1 MRSKWFLTL
10 AICAT
15 MVIGIFVADQT
26 TEAQREQRQ
35 RQGGDQRQR
44 GGQRRGGGRMD
55 LATTFIGGSWVDLTF
70 SIKADDQTLTQA
82 RPVFQKAYND
92 LKKSMAEVGQSG
104 DFQAIREKMQ
114 SVNSEF
120 KSGLEKVLTEEQL
133 AKLDKWQQSQ
143 QDRMRGGDRPGGGS
157 EDWRGAVE
165 RFRNASPEEQQ
176 KMREQFMQ
184 RMRERGGGRGRSG
197 GGRRGSGGGRGRRGR

>member
-15 MVIGIFVADQT
+15 MVIGIFVVDQT

-44 GGQRRGGGRMD
+44 GSQRRGGGWMD
-55 LATTFIGGSWVDLTF
+55 LATTFIGGSWVELTF
-70 SIKADDQTLTQA
+70 SIKANDQTLTKA

-92 LKKSMAEVGQSG
+92 LKKTMAEVGQSG
-104 DFQAIREKMQ
+104 GFQAIREKMQ

-143 QDRMRGGDRPGGGS
+143 QNRMRGGDRPGGG
-157 EDWRGAVE
+157 
-165 RFRNASPEEQQ
+165 RNHGE
-176 KMREQFMQ
+176 
-184 RMRERGGGRGRSG
+184 G
-197 GGRRGSGGGRGRRGR
+197 GGRRGGSNRGERRGGDRPGRNQN

>member
-15 MVIGIFVADQT
+15 MIIGIFVADQT

-35 RQGGDQRQR
+35 RQR
-44 GGQRRGGGRMD
+44 GGQRDGGGRMD
-55 LATTFIGGSWVDLTF
+55 LATTFIGGSWVELTF
-70 SIKADDQTLTQA
+70 SIKANDQTLTKA

-92 LKKSMAEVGQSG
+92 LKKTMAEVGQSG
-104 DFQAIREKMQ
+104 GFQAIREKMQ

-143 QDRMRGGDRPGGGS
+143 QNRMRGGDRSGGRN
-157 EDWRGAVE
+157 RGEGGE
-165 RFRNASPEEQQ
+165 R
-176 KMREQFMQ
+176 
-184 RMRERGGGRGRSG
+184 RGGGNRGE
-197 GGRRGSGGGRGRRGR
+197 RRGGDRPDHSQN

>member
-15 MVIGIFVADQT
+15 MIIGIFVADQT
-26 TEAQREQRQ
+26 TEAQREQR
-35 RQGGDQRQR
+35 QRQR

-55 LATTFIGGSWVDLTF
+55 LATTFIGGSWVELTF
-70 SIKADDQTLTQA
+70 SIKADDQTLTKA
-82 RPVFQKAYND
+82 RPIFQKAYND
-92 LKKSMAEVGQSG
+92 LKKTMAEVGQSG

-133 AKLDKWQQSQ
+133 AKLDKWQKSQ
-143 QDRMRGGDRPGGGS
+143 QNRMRGGDRS
-157 EDWRGAVE
+157 
-165 RFRNASPEEQQ
+165 
-176 KMREQFMQ
+176 
-184 RMRERGGGRGRSG
+184 GGRNRGEGGERRG
-197 GGRRGSGGGRGRRGR
+197 GGRRGGDRRDRSQN

>member
-15 MVIGIFVADQT
+15 MIIGIFVADQT
-26 TEAQREQRQ
+26 TEAQREQR
-35 RQGGDQRQR
+35 QRQR

-55 LATTFIGGSWVDLTF
+55 LATTFIGGSWVELTF
-70 SIKADDQTLTQA
+70 SIKANDQTLTKA

-92 LKKSMAEVGQSG
+92 LKKTMAEVGQSSG
-104 DFQAIREKMQ
+104 FQAIREKMQ

-143 QDRMRGGDRPGGGS
+143 QNRMRGGDRSGGRN
-157 EDWRGAVE
+157 RGEGGE
-165 RFRNASPEEQQ
+165 R
-176 KMREQFMQ
+176 
-184 RMRERGGGRGRSG
+184 RGGGNRGE
-197 GGRRGSGGGRGRRGR
+197 RRGGDRPDHSQN

>member
-15 MVIGIFVADQT
+15 MIIGIFVADQT
-26 TEAQREQRQ
+26 TEAQREQR
-35 RQGGDQRQR
+35 QRQR

-55 LATTFIGGSWVDLTF
+55 LATTFIGGSWVELTF
-70 SIKADDQTLTQA
+70 SIKANDQTLTKA

-92 LKKSMAEVGQSG
+92 LKKTMAEVGQSG
-104 DFQAIREKMQ
+104 GFQAIREKMQ

-143 QDRMRGGDRPGGGS
+143 QNRMRGGDRSGGRN
-157 EDWRGAVE
+157 RGEVGE
-165 RFRNASPEEQQ
+165 R
-176 KMREQFMQ
+176 
-184 RMRERGGGRGRSG
+184 RGGGNRGE
-197 GGRRGSGGGRGRRGR
+197 RRGGDRPDHSQN

>member
-15 MVIGIFVADQT
+15 MIIGIFVADQT
-26 TEAQREQRQ
+26 TEAQREQR
-35 RQGGDQRQR
+35 QRQR

-55 LATTFIGGSWVDLTF
+55 LATTFIGGSWVELTF
-70 SIKADDQTLTQA
+70 SIKANDQTLTKA

-92 LKKSMAEVGQSG
+92 LKKTMAEVGQSG
-104 DFQAIREKMQ
+104 GFQAIREKMQ

-143 QDRMRGGDRPGGGS
+143 QNRMRGGDRSGGRN
-157 EDWRGAVE
+157 RGEGGE
-165 RFRNASPEEQQ
+165 R
-176 KMREQFMQ
+176 
-184 RMRERGGGRGRSG
+184 RGGGNRGE
-197 GGRRGSGGGRGRRGR
+197 RRGGDRPGRNQN

>member
-35 RQGGDQRQR
+35 HQGGDRRQR
-44 GGQRRGGGRMD
+44 GSQRRGGGRMD
-55 LATTFIGGSWVDLTF
+55 LATTFIGGSWVELTF
-70 SIKADDQTLTQA
+70 SIKADDQTLTKA
-82 RPVFQKAYND
+82 RPIFQKAYND
-92 LKKSMAEVGQSG
+92 LKKTMAEVGQSG

-143 QDRMRGGDRPGGGS
+143 QNRMRGGGRPGGG
-157 EDWRGAVE
+157 
-165 RFRNASPEEQQ
+165 RN
-176 KMREQFMQ
+176 
-184 RMRERGGGRGRSG
+184 RGGGNRGE
-197 GGRRGSGGGRGRRGR
+197 RRGGNRPDRSQN

>member
-10 AICAT
+10 AICVT
-15 MVIGIFVADQT
+15 VIIGIFVADQT

-55 LATTFIGGSWVDLTF
+55 LATTFIGGSWVELTF
-70 SIKADDQTLTQA
+70 SIRADDQTLTKA
-82 RPVFQKAYND
+82 RPIFQKAYDD
-92 LKKSMAEVGQSG
+92 LKKTVAEVGQSG

-120 KSGLEKVLTEEQL
+120 KSGLEKVLTGEQL
-133 AKLDKWQQSQ
+133 AELEKWQQSQ
-143 QDRMRGGDRPGGGS
+143 QNRMRGRDRFGGGRN
-157 EDWRGAVE
+157 RGEGGE
-165 RFRNASPEEQQ
+165 RHGGGNRGE
-176 KMREQFMQ
+176 R
-184 RMRERGGGRGRSG
+184 RGGGRPDRSQN
-197 GGRRGSGGGRGRRGR
+197 

>member
-15 MVIGIFVADQT
+15 MIIGIFVADQT
-26 TEAQREQRQ
+26 TEAQREQR
-35 RQGGDQRQR
+35 QRQR

-55 LATTFIGGSWVDLTF
+55 LATTFIGGSWVELTF
-70 SIKADDQTLTQA
+70 SIKANDQTLTKA

-92 LKKSMAEVGQSG
+92 LKKTMAEVGQSG
-104 DFQAIREKMQ
+104 GFQAIREKMQ

-143 QDRMRGGDRPGGGS
+143 QNRMRGGDRSGGRN
-157 EDWRGAVE
+157 RGEGGE
-165 RFRNASPEEQQ
+165 R
-176 KMREQFMQ
+176 
-184 RMRERGGGRGRSG
+184 RGGGNRGE
-197 GGRRGSGGGRGRRGR
+197 RRGGDRPAHSQN

>member
-35 RQGGDQRQR
+35 RQR

-55 LATTFIGGSWVDLTF
+55 LATTFIGGSWVELTF
-70 SIKADDQTLTQA
+70 SIKANDQTLTKA

-92 LKKSMAEVGQSG
+92 LKKTMAEVGQSG

-133 AKLDKWQQSQ
+133 AKLDKWQKSQ
-143 QDRMRGGDRPGGGS
+143 QNRMRGGDRS
-157 EDWRGAVE
+157 
-165 RFRNASPEEQQ
+165 
-176 KMREQFMQ
+176 
-184 RMRERGGGRGRSG
+184 GGRNRGEGGERRG
-197 GGRRGSGGGRGRRGR
+197 GGRRGGDRRDRSQN

>member
-35 RQGGDQRQR
+35 GGDRRQR
-44 GGQRRGGGRMD
+44 GGRPPGGGRMD
-55 LATTFIGGSWVDLTF
+55 LATTFIGGSWVELTF
-70 SIKADDQTLTQA
+70 SIKADDQTLTKA
-82 RPVFQKAYND
+82 RPIFQKAYND
-92 LKKSMAEVGQSG
+92 LKKTMAEVGQSG

-120 KSGLEKVLTEEQL
+120 KSGLEKVLTGERL
-133 AKLDKWQQSQ
+133 AELEKWQQSQ
-143 QDRMRGGDRPGGGS
+143 QNRMRGGD
-157 EDWRGAVE
+157 
-165 RFRNASPEEQQ
+165 
-176 KMREQFMQ
+176 K
-184 RMRERGGGRGRSG
+184 SG
-197 GGRRGSGGGRGRRGR
+197 GGRNRGEGGERRGGDKPDRSQN

>member
-35 RQGGDQRQR
+35 R

-55 LATTFIGGSWVDLTF
+55 LATTFIGGSWVELTF
-70 SIKADDQTLTQA
+70 SIKANDQTLTKA

-92 LKKSMAEVGQSG
+92 LKKTMAEVGQSG
-104 DFQAIREKMQ
+104 GFQAIREKMS

-143 QDRMRGGDRPGGGS
+143 QNRMRGGDRSSGGRNCG
-157 EDWRGAVE
+157 E
-165 RFRNASPEEQQ
+165 R
-176 KMREQFMQ
+176 
-184 RMRERGGGRGRSG
+184 RGGGRPGRSQN
-197 GGRRGSGGGRGRRGR
+197 

>member
-15 MVIGIFVADQT
+15 MIIGFFVADQT

-35 RQGGDQRQR
+35 RQR
-44 GGQRRGGGRMD
+44 GGQRDGGGRMD
-55 LATTFIGGSWVDLTF
+55 LATTFIGGSWVELTF
-70 SIKADDQTLTQA
+70 SIKANDQTLTKA
-82 RPVFQKAYND
+82 RPVFQKDYND
-92 LKKSMAEVGQSG
+92 LKKTMAEVGQSG
-104 DFQAIREKMQ
+104 GFQAIREKMQ

-143 QDRMRGGDRPGGGS
+143 QNRMRGGDRSGGRN
-157 EDWRGAVE
+157 RGEGGE
-165 RFRNASPEEQQ
+165 R
-176 KMREQFMQ
+176 
-184 RMRERGGGRGRSG
+184 RGGGNRGE
-197 GGRRGSGGGRGRRGR
+197 RRGGDRPDHSQN

>member
-35 RQGGDQRQR
+35 R

-55 LATTFIGGSWVDLTF
+55 LATTFIGGSWVELTF
-70 SIKADDQTLTQA
+70 SIKANDQTLTKA

-92 LKKSMAEVGQSG
+92 LKKTMAEVGQSG

-133 AKLDKWQQSQ
+133 AKLDKWQKSQ
-143 QDRMRGGDRPGGGS
+143 QNRMRGGDRS
-157 EDWRGAVE
+157 
-165 RFRNASPEEQQ
+165 
-176 KMREQFMQ
+176 
-184 RMRERGGGRGRSG
+184 GGRNRGEGGERRG
-197 GGRRGSGGGRGRRGR
+197 GGRRGGDRRDRSQN

>member
-15 MVIGIFVADQT
+15 MIIGIFVADQT
-26 TEAQREQRQ
+26 TEAQREQR
-35 RQGGDQRQR
+35 QRQR

-55 LATTFIGGSWVDLTF
+55 LATTFIGGSWVELTF
-70 SIKADDQTLTQA
+70 SIKANDQTLTKA

-92 LKKSMAEVGQSG
+92 LKKTMAEVGQSG

-133 AKLDKWQQSQ
+133 AKLDKWQKSQ
-143 QDRMRGGDRPGGGS
+143 QNRMRGGDRS
-157 EDWRGAVE
+157 
-165 RFRNASPEEQQ
+165 
-176 KMREQFMQ
+176 
-184 RMRERGGGRGRSG
+184 GGRNRGEGGERRG
-197 GGRRGSGGGRGRRGR
+197 GGRRGGDRRDRSQN

>member
-15 MVIGIFVADQT
+15 VIIGIFVADQT
-26 TEAQREQRQ
+26 TEAQRERRQ

-55 LATTFIGGSWVDLTF
+55 LATTFIGGSWVELTF
-70 SIKADDQTLTQA
+70 SIRADDQTLTKA
-82 RPVFQKAYND
+82 RPIFQKAYDD
-92 LKKSMAEVGQSG
+92 LKKTVAEVGQSG

-120 KSGLEKVLTEEQL
+120 KSGLEKVLTGEQL
-133 AKLDKWQQSQ
+133 AELEKWQQSQ
-143 QDRMRGGDRPGGGS
+143 QNRMRGGERHGGGN
-157 EDWRGAVE
+157 RGE
-165 RFRNASPEEQQ
+165 R
-176 KMREQFMQ
+176 
-184 RMRERGGGRGRSG
+184 RGGGRPDRSQN
-197 GGRRGSGGGRGRRGR
+197 

>member
-15 MVIGIFVADQT
+15 MIIGIFVADQT
-26 TEAQREQRQ
+26 TEAQREQR
-35 RQGGDQRQR
+35 QRQR

-55 LATTFIGGSWVDLTF
+55 LATTFIGGSWVELTF
-70 SIKADDQTLTQA
+70 SIKADDQTLTKA
-82 RPVFQKAYND
+82 RPIFQKAYND
-92 LKKSMAEVGQSG
+92 LKKTMAEVGQSG

-143 QDRMRGGDRPGGGS
+143 QNRMRGGDRSGGRN
-157 EDWRGAVE
+157 RGEGGE
-165 RFRNASPEEQQ
+165 R
-176 KMREQFMQ
+176 
-184 RMRERGGGRGRSG
+184 RGGGNRGE
-197 GGRRGSGGGRGRRGR
+197 RRGGDRPDRNQN

>member
-15 MVIGIFVADQT
+15 MVIGIFVVDQT

-44 GGQRRGGGRMD
+44 GSQRRGGGRMD
-55 LATTFIGGSWVDLTF
+55 LATTFIGGSWVELTF
-70 SIKADDQTLTQA
+70 SIKADDQTLTKA

-92 LKKSMAEVGQSG
+92 LKKTMAEVGQSG

-133 AKLDKWQQSQ
+133 AKLDKWQKSQ
-143 QDRMRGGDRPGGGS
+143 QNRMRGGDRS
-157 EDWRGAVE
+157 
-165 RFRNASPEEQQ
+165 
-176 KMREQFMQ
+176 
-184 RMRERGGGRGRSG
+184 GGRNRGEGGERRG
-197 GGRRGSGGGRGRRGR
+197 GGRRGGDRRDRSQN

>member
-15 MVIGIFVADQT
+15 MIIGIFVADQT
-26 TEAQREQRQ
+26 TEAQREQR
-35 RQGGDQRQR
+35 QRQR

-55 LATTFIGGSWVDLTF
+55 LATTFIGGSWVELTF
-70 SIKADDQTLTQA
+70 SIKANDQTLTKA

-92 LKKSMAEVGQSG
+92 LKKTMAEVGQSG
-104 DFQAIREKMQ
+104 GFQAIREKMQ

-133 AKLDKWQQSQ
+133 AKLDKWQKSQ
-143 QDRMRGGDRPGGGS
+143 QNRMRGGDRSGGRN
-157 EDWRGAVE
+157 RGEGGE
-165 RFRNASPEEQQ
+165 R
-176 KMREQFMQ
+176 
-184 RMRERGGGRGRSG
+184 RGGGNRGE
-197 GGRRGSGGGRGRRGR
+197 RRGGDRPDRNQN

>member
-35 RQGGDQRQR
+35 HQGGDRRQR
-44 GGQRRGGGRMD
+44 GSQRRGGGRMD
-55 LATTFIGGSWVDLTF
+55 LATTFIGGSWVELTF
-70 SIKADDQTLTQA
+70 SIKADDQTLTKT
-82 RPVFQKAYND
+82 RPIFQKAYND
-92 LKKSMAEVGQSG
+92 LKKTMAEVGQSG

-143 QDRMRGGDRPGGGS
+143 QNRMRGGDR
-157 EDWRGAVE
+157 
-165 RFRNASPEEQQ
+165 
-176 KMREQFMQ
+176 
-184 RMRERGGGRGRSG
+184 SG
-197 GGRRGSGGGRGRRGR
+197 GGRNRGEGGERRGGSNRGERRGGDRPDRSQN

>member
-15 MVIGIFVADQT
+15 MIIGIFVADQT

-35 RQGGDQRQR
+35 RQR
-44 GGQRRGGGRMD
+44 GGQRDGGGRMD
-55 LATTFIGGSWVDLTF
+55 LATTFIGGSWVELTF
-70 SIKADDQTLTQA
+70 SIKANDQTLTKA

-92 LKKSMAEVGQSG
+92 LKKTMAEVGQSSG
-104 DFQAIREKMQ
+104 FQAIREKMQ

-143 QDRMRGGDRPGGGS
+143 QNRMRGGDRSGGRN
-157 EDWRGAVE
+157 RGEGGE
-165 RFRNASPEEQQ
+165 R
-176 KMREQFMQ
+176 
-184 RMRERGGGRGRSG
+184 RGGGNRGE
-197 GGRRGSGGGRGRRGR
+197 RRGGDRPDHSQN

>member
-15 MVIGIFVADQT
+15 MIIGFFVADQT

-35 RQGGDQRQR
+35 RQR
-44 GGQRRGGGRMD
+44 GGQRDGGGRMD
-55 LATTFIGGSWVDLTF
+55 LATTFIGGSWVELTF
-70 SIKADDQTLTQA
+70 SIKANDQTLTKA

-92 LKKSMAEVGQSG
+92 LKKTMAEVGQSSG
-104 DFQAIREKMQ
+104 FQAIREKMQ

-143 QDRMRGGDRPGGGS
+143 QNRMRGGDRSGGRN
-157 EDWRGAVE
+157 RGEGGE
-165 RFRNASPEEQQ
+165 R
-176 KMREQFMQ
+176 
-184 RMRERGGGRGRSG
+184 RGGGNRGE
-197 GGRRGSGGGRGRRGR
+197 RRGGDRPDHSQN

>member
-35 RQGGDQRQR
+35 RQR

-55 LATTFIGGSWVDLTF
+55 LATTFIGGSWVELTF
-70 SIKADDQTLTQA
+70 SIKANDQTLTKA

-92 LKKSMAEVGQSG
+92 LKKTMAEVGQSG
-104 DFQAIREKMQ
+104 GFQAIREKMQ

-133 AKLDKWQQSQ
+133 AKLDKWQKSQ
-143 QDRMRGGDRPGGGS
+143 QNRMRGGDRSGGRN
-157 EDWRGAVE
+157 RGEGGE
-165 RFRNASPEEQQ
+165 R
-176 KMREQFMQ
+176 
-184 RMRERGGGRGRSG
+184 RGGGNRGE
-197 GGRRGSGGGRGRRGR
+197 RRGGDRPDRNQN

>member
-15 MVIGIFVADQT
+15 VIIGIFVADQT

-55 LATTFIGGSWVDLTF
+55 LATTFIGGSWVELTF
-70 SIKADDQTLTQA
+70 SIRADDQTLTKA
-82 RPVFQKAYND
+82 RPIFQKAYDD
-92 LKKSMAEVGQSG
+92 LKKTVAEVGQSG

-143 QDRMRGGDRPGGGS
+143 QNRMRGGDRSGGRN
-157 EDWRGAVE
+157 RGEGGE
-165 RFRNASPEEQQ
+165 R
-176 KMREQFMQ
+176 
-184 RMRERGGGRGRSG
+184 RGGGNRGE
-197 GGRRGSGGGRGRRGR
+197 RRGGDRPAHSQN

>member
-26 TEAQREQRQ
+26 TEAQRQRS
-35 RQGGDQRQR
+35 
-44 GGQRRGGGRMD
+44 GQRRGGGWMG
-55 LATTFIGGSWVDLTF
+55 LATTFIGGSWVELTF
-70 SIKADDQTLTQA
+70 SIKADDQTLTKA

-92 LKKSMAEVGQSG
+92 LKKTMAEVGQSG

-133 AKLDKWQQSQ
+133 ARLDKWQQSQ
-143 QDRMRGGDRPGGGS
+143 QNRMRGGDR
-157 EDWRGAVE
+157 
-165 RFRNASPEEQQ
+165 
-176 KMREQFMQ
+176 
-184 RMRERGGGRGRSG
+184 SG
-197 GGRRGSGGGRGRRGR
+197 GGRNRGERRGGERLDRSQ

>member
-15 MVIGIFVADQT
+15 MIIGIFVADQT
-26 TEAQREQRQ
+26 TEAQREQR
-35 RQGGDQRQR
+35 QRQR

-55 LATTFIGGSWVDLTF
+55 LATTFIGGSWVELTF
-70 SIKADDQTLTQA
+70 SIKANDQTLTKA

-92 LKKSMAEVGQSG
+92 LKKTMAEVGQSSG
-104 DFQAIREKMQ
+104 FQAIREKMQ

-143 QDRMRGGDRPGGGS
+143 QNRMRGGDRSGGRN
-157 EDWRGAVE
+157 RGEGGE
-165 RFRNASPEEQQ
+165 R
-176 KMREQFMQ
+176 
-184 RMRERGGGRGRSG
+184 RGGGNRGE
-197 GGRRGSGGGRGRRGR
+197 RRGGDRPDRNQN

>member
-15 MVIGIFVADQT
+15 MIIGIFVADQT
-26 TEAQREQRQ
+26 TEAQREQR
-35 RQGGDQRQR
+35 QRQR

-55 LATTFIGGSWVDLTF
+55 LATTFIGGSWVELTF
-70 SIKADDQTLTQA
+70 SIKADDQTLTKA
-82 RPVFQKAYND
+82 RPIFQKAYND
-92 LKKSMAEVGQSG
+92 LKKTMAEVGQSG
-104 DFQAIREKMQ
+104 GFQAIREKMQ

-143 QDRMRGGDRPGGGS
+143 QNRMRGGDRSGGRN
-157 EDWRGAVE
+157 RGEGGE
-165 RFRNASPEEQQ
+165 R
-176 KMREQFMQ
+176 
-184 RMRERGGGRGRSG
+184 RGGGNRGE
-197 GGRRGSGGGRGRRGR
+197 RRGGDRPAHSQN

>member
-35 RQGGDQRQR
+35 RQR

-55 LATTFIGGSWVDLTF
+55 LATTFIGGSWVELTF
-70 SIKADDQTLTQA
+70 SIKANDQTLTKA

-92 LKKSMAEVGQSG
+92 LKKTMAEVGQSG
-104 DFQAIREKMQ
+104 GFQAIREKMQ

-133 AKLDKWQQSQ
+133 AKLDKWQKSQ
-143 QDRMRGGDRPGGGS
+143 QNRMRGGDRS
-157 EDWRGAVE
+157 
-165 RFRNASPEEQQ
+165 
-176 KMREQFMQ
+176 
-184 RMRERGGGRGRSG
+184 GGRNRGEGGERRG
-197 GGRRGSGGGRGRRGR
+197 GGRRGSDRRDRSQN

>member
-15 MVIGIFVADQT
+15 MIIGFFVADQT
-26 TEAQREQRQ
+26 TEAQREQR
-35 RQGGDQRQR
+35 QRQR

-55 LATTFIGGSWVDLTF
+55 LATTFIGGSWVELTF
-70 SIKADDQTLTQA
+70 SIKANDQTLTKA

-92 LKKSMAEVGQSG
+92 LKKTMAEVGQSSG
-104 DFQAIREKMQ
+104 FQAIREKMQ

-143 QDRMRGGDRPGGGS
+143 QNRMRGGDRSGGRN
-157 EDWRGAVE
+157 RGEGGE
-165 RFRNASPEEQQ
+165 R
-176 KMREQFMQ
+176 
-184 RMRERGGGRGRSG
+184 RGGGNRGE
-197 GGRRGSGGGRGRRGR
+197 RRGGDRPDHSQN

>member
-15 MVIGIFVADQT
+15 MIIGIFVADQT
-26 TEAQREQRQ
+26 TEAQREQR
-35 RQGGDQRQR
+35 QRQR

-55 LATTFIGGSWVDLTF
+55 LATTFIGGSWVELTF
-70 SIKADDQTLTQA
+70 SIKANDQTLTKA

-92 LKKSMAEVGQSG
+92 LKKTMAEVGQSG
-104 DFQAIREKMQ
+104 GFQAIREKMQ

-143 QDRMRGGDRPGGGS
+143 QNRMRGGDRSGGRN
-157 EDWRGAVE
+157 RGEGGE
-165 RFRNASPEEQQ
+165 R
-176 KMREQFMQ
+176 
-184 RMRERGGGRGRSG
+184 RGGGNRGE
-197 GGRRGSGGGRGRRGR
+197 RRGGDRPDHSQN

>member
-35 RQGGDQRQR
+35 RQR

-55 LATTFIGGSWVDLTF
+55 LATTFIGGSWVELTF
-70 SIKADDQTLTQA
+70 SIKANDQTLTKA

-92 LKKSMAEVGQSG
+92 LKKTMAEVGQSG
-104 DFQAIREKMQ
+104 GFQAIREKMQ

-143 QDRMRGGDRPGGGS
+143 QNRMRGGDRSGGRN
-157 EDWRGAVE
+157 RGEGGE
-165 RFRNASPEEQQ
+165 R
-176 KMREQFMQ
+176 
-184 RMRERGGGRGRSG
+184 RGGGNRGE
-197 GGRRGSGGGRGRRGR
+197 RRGGDRPAHSQN

>member
-35 RQGGDQRQR
+35 R

-55 LATTFIGGSWVDLTF
+55 LATTFIGGSWVELTF
-70 SIKADDQTLTQA
+70 SIKANDQTLTKA

-92 LKKSMAEVGQSG
+92 LKKTMAEVGQSG

-120 KSGLEKVLTEEQL
+120 KSGLEKVLIEEPL
-133 AKLDKWQQSQ
+133 AKLEK
-143 QDRMRGGDRPGGGS
+143 
-157 EDWRGAVE
+157 
-165 RFRNASPEEQQ
+165 
-176 KMREQFMQ
+176 
-184 RMRERGGGRGRSG
+184 
-197 GGRRGSGGGRGRRGR
+197 

>member
-35 RQGGDQRQR
+35 GGDRRQR
-44 GGQRRGGGRMD
+44 GGQPPGGGRMD
-55 LATTFIGGSWVDLTF
+55 LATTFIGGSWVELTF

-143 QDRMRGGDRPGGGS
+143 QNRMRGGDRPGGGS

-184 RMRERGGGRGRSG
+184 RMRERGGGRSGRT
-197 GGRRGSGGGRGRRGR
+197 GRSGGGRGRRGR

>member
-35 RQGGDQRQR
+35 R

-55 LATTFIGGSWVDLTF
+55 LATTFIGGSWVELTF
-70 SIKADDQTLTQA
+70 SIKANDQTLTKA

-92 LKKSMAEVGQSG
+92 LKKTMAEVGQSG

-133 AKLDKWQQSQ
+133 AKLDKWQKSQ
-143 QDRMRGGDRPGGGS
+143 QNRMRGGDRS
-157 EDWRGAVE
+157 
-165 RFRNASPEEQQ
+165 
-176 KMREQFMQ
+176 
-184 RMRERGGGRGRSG
+184 GGRRG
-197 GGRRGSGGGRGRRGR
+197 GGRRGGDRRDRSQN